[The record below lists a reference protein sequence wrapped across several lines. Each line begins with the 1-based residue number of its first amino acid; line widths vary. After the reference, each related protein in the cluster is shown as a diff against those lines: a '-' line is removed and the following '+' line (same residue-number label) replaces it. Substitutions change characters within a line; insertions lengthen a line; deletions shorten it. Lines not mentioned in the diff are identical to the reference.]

1 MRVVI
6 FVNGQL
12 SEPQSV
18 TEWLH
23 PDDYIIA
30 VNGGTHHALSV
41 GVMPHVIIGDLD
53 SLLPDERAQ
62 VEAAGVKIARFSP
75 CKDETDLELAI
86 RYALEQHA
94 TEIVMFA
101 ALGGRLDHALANI
114 FLLTLPELQGLKV
127 SICEDY
133 QTAFL
138 IRDKACIKGKPGD
151 TVSILPIGG
160 DAVGVSNDGFE
171 WPLHEATLPLG
182 TTRGISNVLR
192 TENASISVKQGLLFC
207 VVSQKLP
214 DLER

>member
-1 MRVVI
+1 MRVII

-12 SEPQSV
+12 PAPHSLKTLLRS
-18 TEWLH
+18 
-23 PDDYIIA
+23 DDYIIA

-41 GVMPHVIIGDLD
+41 GVMPHVVIGDLD
-53 SLLPDERAQ
+53 SLLPDEKALI
-62 VEAAGVKIARFSP
+62 EAAGVKIARFSP
-75 CKDETDLELAI
+75 RKDETDLELAI

-127 SICEDY
+127 SICEGQ

-138 IRDKACIKGKPGD
+138 IRGEARIIGKTGD

-171 WPLHEATLPLG
+171 WPLHEETLPLG
-182 TTRGISNVLR
+182 TTRGMSNVLR
-192 TENASISVKQGLLFC
+192 REEASISVKQGILLC
-207 VVSQKLP
+207 VVMQKAP
-214 DLER
+214 DLGS